1 MITGVMA
8 ANGIN
13 ILGAQI
19 HTRKNGEVLD
29 ILQVNSSAE
38 DVIDD
43 PEKWHK
49 VEQDLV
55 MVIEG
60 RGDVEQLVVR
70 RQPPAFMTDKPRP
83 RFPTKVEIDNNV
95 SPEYTVIDIF
105 AHNKVGLLYS
115 ITRTKVDQAADVFYV
130 QDIFGQKVMQ
140 EEKIEEIKTHLL
152 QSLEREI

>member
-1 MITGVMA
+1 
-8 ANGIN
+8 
-13 ILGAQI
+13 
-19 HTRKNGEVLD
+19 
-29 ILQVNSSAE
+29 
-38 DVIDD
+38 
-43 PEKWHK
+43 
-49 VEQDLV
+49 

-70 RQPPAFMTDKPRP
+70 RQPPAFMIDKPRP

-115 ITRTKVDQAADVFYV
+115 ITRTLKDLGLYIGVSKISTKVDQAADVFYV
-130 QDIFGQKVMQ
+130 QDIFGQKVLQ